1 MWFISRRKKR
11 RRWHTTESQMK
22 VRERAKGRCSLCQSW
37 QIGQLPVCCDEEGR
51 RGRRGRLKDPWQAG
65 KRRGSLLNVVGRSA
79 LVAGRSQR
87 TLFWRWM
94 LSYLRKE
101 KGTGKIEVS
110 MKINR
115 TNKLNCEKTDQA
127 LARILKH
134 ILLTHSEISDKSTTI
149 WQKIDKRMWVLTWR
163 WRRWS
168 RRCTSFWG
176 QCWGHIRAGR
186 LGVFLEQVLIV
197 DAKLVRA
204 IWLKHKVH
212 TKPNTSNKYSI

>member
-11 RRWHTTESQMK
+11 RRWHDYWESDEGEGEGE
-22 VRERAKGRCSLCQSW
+22 REVLTLSKLANRSASRMLWRGGEEGAKGSAKGSLA
-37 QIGQLPVCCDEEGR
+37 GREEEGKSPECGGTKCPR
-51 RGRRGRLKDPWQAG
+51 RWKESEDSVLEMDA
-65 KRRGSLLNVVGRSA
+65 LLPEE
-79 LVAGRSQR
+79 
-87 TLFWRWM
+87 
-94 LSYLRKE
+94 K
-101 KGTGKIEVS
+101 KGTAKIQVS

-115 TNKLNCEKTDQA
+115 INKLNCEKTDQA

-149 WQKIDKRMWVLTWR
+149 WQKTDQRMWVLTWR

-197 DAKLVRA
+197 DAKLIRA